1 MVNKNNDW
9 AYECINVHASI
20 ISSSTKAKA
29 GNYFY
34 EIGKMETCYWVIQI
48 GFKSA
53 SLLHRRNVT
62 VKKLL
67 FDKVLGLGNV

>member
-9 AYECINVHASI
+9 AYECINVHAGI

-34 EIGKMETCYWVIQI
+34 EIGKMETCYWLI
-48 GFKSA
+48 
-53 SLLHRRNVT
+53 
-62 VKKLL
+62 
-67 FDKVLGLGNV
+67 